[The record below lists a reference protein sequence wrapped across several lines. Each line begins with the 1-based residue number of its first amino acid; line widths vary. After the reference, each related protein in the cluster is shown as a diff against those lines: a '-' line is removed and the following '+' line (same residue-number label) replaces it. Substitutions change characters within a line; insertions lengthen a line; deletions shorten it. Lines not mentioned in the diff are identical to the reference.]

1 VKAPRVLAGS
11 FLCLLLAVSV
21 EADEGKLVLLGC
33 DLLCRPGDDAT
44 LTVKVEEKGLGGKDA
59 RGARVSAFLV
69 TPTARQLLAQ
79 AVADKNGQARIP
91 LRFEEPGLY
100 RVAVQAVAKGESR
113 VPAERARGE
122 EEFLAACRQLDRVA
136 VVLDIDDT
144 LTDSDN
150 VLFRGSASA
159 RDPDTVA
166 VVSALA
172 EHYDLVYLTGRAHSS
187 SRETRQWLRKAGLP
201 AAPLFLRGGKEDE
214 NQSVGAY
221 KAKVLNRLRRDFPNI
236 LIGVGDEDSDVGA
249 YISNGMLAILLKE
262 TEWQSWNVSRWSQVK
277 ELLLG
282 EDVTFRSSLSG
293 TVTLQGR
300 PWRFDCRKGDMGWT
314 LSAGG
319 EDLAQGSWPAVRSAL
334 LKHLRRSEVRP

>member
-1 VKAPRVLAGS
+1 MNALRFLSGLFVSILLAGS
-11 FLCLLLAVSV
+11 MWADEDKLAV
-21 EADEGKLVLLGC
+21 LGC
-33 DLLCRPGDDAT
+33 DVLCRPGEEAT
-44 LTVKVEEKGLGGKDA
+44 LAVTVETKGLGGKGA
-59 RGARVSAFLV
+59 QGARVSAFLV
-69 TPTARQLLAQ
+69 TQAGRQLLGE
-79 AVADKNGQARIP
+79 AVADRNGQARVP
-91 LRFEEPGLY
+91 LRFEEPSLY
-100 RVAVQAVAKGESR
+100 RVAVQATAKGESS
-113 VPAERARGE
+113 ERGE
-122 EEFLAACRQLDRVA
+122 EEFLAACRRPDRVA

-201 AAPLFLRGGKEDE
+201 AAPLFLRGGKEEE

-249 YISNGMLAILLKE
+249 YVSNGMLAILLKE
-262 TEWQSWNVSRWSQVK
+262 TEWQSWNVSRWSQVR

-282 EDVTFRSSLSG
+282 EDVTFKSALSA
-293 TVTLQGR
+293 TVTLEGR
-300 PWRFDCRKGDMGWT
+300 PWRFECRKEDRDWVLTTGR
-314 LSAGG
+314 
-319 EDLAQGSWPAVRSAL
+319 EDLARGRWPTVRSAL
-334 LKHLRRSEVRP
+334 LEQLRRGEARP